1 MPNYRPNLW
10 TRGDFEPE
18 LWTNADIG
26 PSLWTAPSRV
36 SNLQPSVDGAAVA
49 RALDKARRD
58 LQLPKSNDPPVRK
71 PPAGKE
77 DTDGHETLSLD
88 DRLKLWAPSVTVAL
102 VSSALVREMT
112 LDGIDAT
119 KAVKLVIGF
128 SSSTTTT
135 LATLR
140 RPTMQQLREE
150 RNLGLHKTKDRKGDR
165 MVKSDA
171 IMAEATMLDFIILEA
186 LGRDQARH
194 ASLYSLLHVTFEV
207 AAAASHLFKHLFV
220 VPRPATLWGDIEPLI
235 AAPGHA
241 SFPSGHATQAYAAVE
256 VLEGILAAKAGARLA
271 DLARSVADN
280 RVIAGVH
287 YDFDSAAGE
296 ALGRAIGAW
305 VVSCATG
312 SKLKS
317 GRFDASSDEKASV
330 SEINDAPKTQAL
342 LTALWGLAKAEITAA
357 DKP

>member
-18 LWTNADIG
+18 LWTNTDIG
-26 PSLWTAPSRV
+26 LSLWTAPSRV

-58 LQLPKSNDPPVRK
+58 LDLPKDNNPPVRS
-71 PPAGKE
+71 PPPGKE
-77 DTDGHETLSLD
+77 DSDGHEALD
-88 DRLKLWAPSVTVAL
+88 LPARLKLWSPSVTVAL
-102 VSSALVREMT
+102 VVSALVRDIKFSAT
-112 LDGIDAT
+112 DAT
-119 KAVKLVIGF
+119 KVADLAV
-128 SSSTTTT
+128 SNSTASVTTV
-135 LATLR
+135 AQLR

-150 RNLGLHKTKDRKGDR
+150 PILGLPKTKGRKGDR
-165 MVKSDA
+165 MAKSDA
-171 IMAEATMLDFIILEA
+171 IMAEATMLDFIMLEA

-194 ASLYSLLHVTFEV
+194 RSLYSLLNVTFEV
-207 AAAASHLFKHLFV
+207 AAAASHQFKHLFV

-235 AAPGHA
+235 ASPGHA

-256 VLEGILAAKAGARLA
+256 VLQAILADKAGNKLA
-271 DLARSVADN
+271 TLARSVADN

-287 YDFDSAAGE
+287 YDFDSEAGE

-305 VVSCATG
+305 VVACATG
-312 SKLKS
+312 SKLKL
-317 GRFDASSDEKASV
+317 GRFDASTDDKASIT
-330 SEINDAPKTQAL
+330 SINEKPNAHEL
-342 LTALWGLAKAEITAA
+342 LKVLWDLAKAEITAA